1 MVVLP
6 AQASGPGTRDP
17 WFRRH
22 TGLAV
27 TVAGVLYVA
36 VFCLQFLIGTPVD
49 ADSALY
55 ALPVALVASAT
66 GLRAG
71 ILAGFTGVGLTVL
84 GAVTQQVALSP
95 VGWASR
101 VLPLLLLGILLG
113 HATDRQ
119 RRAEVERRRLE
130 IAALLHREAIEVN
143 DSLVQGM
150 AAAKWSL
157 DAGQVEAGRQ
167 ILSQTIVL
175 GDRVVSGL
183 IRRAGIGERSQA
195 MQLDVIPHETPAEGS
210 AGARAVPRPLSLRR
224 THGGDHDEQR

>member
-6 AQASGPGTRDP
+6 APASGPGTRDP

-55 ALPVALVASAT
+55 ALPVALVASAA

-71 ILAGFTGVGLTVL
+71 VLAGFTGVGLTVL
-84 GAVTQQVALSP
+84 GAATQQVALSP

-101 VLPLLLLGILLG
+101 VLPLLLLGLLLG

-119 RRAEVERRRLE
+119 RRAEAERRRLE

-195 MQLDVIPHETPAEGS
+195 MQLDVTAAETPAEGS
-210 AGARAVPRPLSLRR
+210 AGARAVPRPLSPRR